1 LNGEW
6 GKSMDYKE
14 GNLIKEKSFG
24 FALMIIEAYKFLIS
38 KSEYVLSKQL
48 LRAGTTI
55 GANIEEAQASQSRKD
70 FLSKMSVASKEA
82 RETLYWMKLLVQ
94 SNFLDDY
101 QHTDK
106 LVEEIN
112 SIINI
117 LTKIVKTVSST
128 TK

>member
-82 RETLYWMKLLVQ
+82 RETLYWIKLLVQ

-101 QHTDK
+101 QYTDK

>member
-1 LNGEW
+1 
-6 GKSMDYKE
+6 MDYKE

-48 LRAGTTI
+48 LRAGTSI